1 MMLGKTVLLGF
12 TALLISHSVSAAAQ
26 QPTIYKVGELTARSG
41 LRRPS
46 EEFLRALRELG
57 YIEGKNIAFEVRS
70 AEGKFDRFPVLAD
83 ELVRLK
89 VDVLVASSTAEAV
102 AFKNATKTIP
112 IVFYTGGDPVKAG
125 LVDSLPRPG
134 GNITGVTLISL
145 ELVGK
150 RLELLREIIPKLTR
164 VAVLWYSKMQWT
176 ASQAAARELGLQ
188 LHSMEVTS
196 PDKLDSAFKEAIR
209 AGSSALAL
217 QLHPLFAAHQK
228 QIVDLATKNRLP
240 AIYPRKDFVA
250 SGGLMSYGA
259 DRDEPFRRVAFLMD
273 RIFKGAKPADLPVE
287 QPTKFEL
294 VVNLN
299 SAKQIGL
306 MIPPNVLARADKVIK

>member
-1 MMLGKTVLLGF
+1 MQKAAIPLLLLVSV
-12 TALLISHSVSAAAQ
+12 ALLVVADLVVAQ
-26 QPTIYKVGELTARSG
+26 QPKIYKVGELTARPG

-70 AEGKFDRFPVLAD
+70 AEGNFDRFPALAD

-89 VDVLVASSTAEAV
+89 VDVLVASSTAEAL
-102 AFKNATKTIP
+102 ALKNATKIIP
-112 IVFYTGGDPVKAG
+112 IVFYTGADPVGAG

-134 GNITGVTLISL
+134 GNITGLTLISS

-150 RLELLREIIPKLTR
+150 RLELLREIIPKLSR
-164 VAVLWYSKMQWT
+164 VLWYSSTQWKE
-176 ASQAAARELGLQ
+176 SQAAAREQGLQ
-188 LHSMEVTS
+188 LHSMQVRS
-196 PDKLDSAFKEAIR
+196 PDKLDSAFKEAIA

-217 QLHPLFAAHQK
+217 QLHPLFTANQK
-228 QIVDLATKNRLP
+228 QIVNLATNNQLP

-250 SGGLMSYGA
+250 NGGLMSYGA
-259 DRDEPFRRVAFLMD
+259 DRDEPFRRVAVLVD
-273 RIFKGAKPADLPVE
+273 RILKGANPADLPVE

-294 VVNLN
+294 VINLKA
-299 SAKQIGL
+299 AKQIGVT
-306 MIPPNVLARADKVIK
+306 IPPNVLARADKVIR

>member
-1 MMLGKTVLLGF
+1 MVGKTVFLAC
-12 TALLISHSVSAAAQ
+12 TALLLDHGFSAAAQ
-26 QPTIYKVGELTARSG
+26 QPKIYKIGELTARPG

-46 EEFLRALRELG
+46 EEFLQALRELG
-57 YIEGKNIAFEVRS
+57 YIEGHNIAFEVRS
-70 AEGKFDRFPVLAD
+70 AEGKFDRFPALAD

-89 VDVLVASSTAEAV
+89 VDVLVASPTAEAV
-102 AFKNATKTIP
+102 AFKNVTKTIP
-112 IVFYTGGDPVKAG
+112 IVFYTGGDPVGMG

-150 RLELLREIIPKLTR
+150 RLELLREIIPKLTG
-164 VAVLWYSKMQWT
+164 VAVLWYSRPQWT

-209 AGSSALAL
+209 AGSSALAM

-228 QIVDLATKNRLP
+228 QIVDLASKNRLP

-250 SGGLMSYGA
+250 SGGLVSYGA
-259 DRDEPFRRVAFLMD
+259 DRDEPFRRAAVLMD

-294 VVNLN
+294 VINLN
-299 SAKQIGL
+299 AAKQISVT
-306 MIPPNVLARADKVIK
+306 IPPNVLARADRVIR

>member
-1 MMLGKTVLLGF
+1 MLAKMGFLAVTAVLLDHGF
-12 TALLISHSVSAAAQ
+12 SAAAQ
-26 QPTIYKVGELTARSG
+26 QPKIYKVGELTARPG

-46 EEFLRALRELG
+46 DEFLRALRELG
-57 YIEGKNIAFEVRS
+57 YIEGKNITFEVRS
-70 AEGKFDRFPVLAD
+70 AEGKFDRFRALAE

-102 AFKNATKTIP
+102 AFKNATKVIP
-112 IVFYTGGDPVKAG
+112 IVFYTGGDPVGMG
-125 LVDSLPRPG
+125 LIDSLSRPG
-134 GNITGVTLISL
+134 RNITGVTLISM

-150 RLELLREIIPKLTR
+150 RLELLREIIPNLSR
-164 VAVLWYSKMQWT
+164 VALLWYSGAQWEV
-176 ASQAAARELGLQ
+176 SQAPARELGLQ
-188 LHSMEVTS
+188 LHSMEVSS
-196 PDKLDSAFKEAIR
+196 PDKLDSAFRKAIT

-228 QIVDLATKNRLP
+228 KIVDLATSNRLP

-259 DRDEPFRRVAFLMD
+259 DRDEPFRRVAVLMD

-287 QPTKFEL
+287 QPTRFEL
-294 VVNLN
+294 VINLQA
-299 SAKQIGL
+299 AKQTGVT
-306 MIPPNVLARADKVIK
+306 IPPNVLARADKVIR